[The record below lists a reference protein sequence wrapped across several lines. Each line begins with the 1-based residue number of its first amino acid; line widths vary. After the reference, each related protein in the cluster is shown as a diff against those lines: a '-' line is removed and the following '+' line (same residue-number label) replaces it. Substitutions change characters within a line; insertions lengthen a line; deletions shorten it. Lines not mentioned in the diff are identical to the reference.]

1 MKKYNLAKNT
11 ISATV
16 SQLITMICGLILP
29 RLILSYYG
37 SNANGL
43 VNSISQFLSVIA
55 FLELGVGAVTQ
66 TALYRPLVIGDIKK
80 QSEIYVS
87 AKRFFSK
94 LAKILVVYIIVL
106 IFIFP
111 IINTD
116 KFDFVYTST
125 LIIAMGVSSFLQYYF
140 GIVNSLFLSA
150 DQKSY
155 IQYNLQIIT
164 LIINTI
170 CSVILM
176 VHGSSLQM
184 VKLSTAIIYC
194 VRPLYLSF
202 YVKRNYTLNTKVELH
217 GEPIKQKWNGVAQ
230 HVAAIVLDGTD
241 VIVLTVFDNL
251 KDVSIYSVYY
261 LVISAIKQLFNTVT
275 SGIQSVLGDLY
286 FRGNREKLINFFFT
300 VEWGIHNI
308 TIFVMG
314 CVSQLILPFVIIY
327 TNGVKDANYAQPHFG
342 YIITIAYAAYCLRLP
357 YHMMIRASGRY
368 KETQSNYIYSAILNV
383 IISIMLVKFF
393 GLIGVAIGTVVA
405 MTYQF
410 LWLAL
415 YVFRDIISIS
425 RKHFAKIMCIDI
437 INSILGVLLSSVI
450 NNITISGWISWVI
463 SGVLTSVIWGV
474 LILVVN
480 LIFYRQYVLKLYN
493 TIIHRW
499 IN

>member
-11 ISATV
+11 ISATI
-16 SQLITMICGLILP
+16 SQLVTMICGLILP
-29 RLILSYYG
+29 RLILYYYG
-37 SNANGL
+37 SSANGL

-66 TALYRPLVIGDIKK
+66 TALYKPLVNGDIKK
-80 QSEIYVS
+80 QSQIYVS

-94 LAKILVVYIIVL
+94 LAKILVIYVGVL

-111 IINTD
+111 VMGTA
-116 KFDFVYTST
+116 KFNFVYTST

-170 CSVILM
+170 FSVILM
-176 VHGSSLQM
+176 IQGASLQV

-194 VRPLYLSF
+194 VRPLYLSL
-202 YVKRNYTLNTKVELH
+202 YVKSKYPLNTKIELH
-217 GEPIKQKWNGVAQ
+217 GEPIKQKWNGIAQ

-241 VIVLTVFDNL
+241 IIVLTVFDSL

-261 LVISAIKQLFNTVT
+261 LVISAIKQMFNTVT
-275 SGIQSVLGDLY
+275 SGIQSILGDLY
-286 FRGNREKLINFFFT
+286 FRGDREKMVNFFFT
-300 VEWGIHNI
+300 IEWGIHNA

-314 CVSQLILPFVIIY
+314 CVSQLIVPFVMVY
-327 TNGVKDANYAQPHFG
+327 TNGVRDANYNQPLFG
-342 YIITIAYAAYCLRLP
+342 YIITIAYAVYCFRLP

-368 KETQSNYIYSAILNV
+368 KETQNNYIYSAIVNV
-383 IISIMLVKFF
+383 IISIMLVNYF
-393 GLIGVAIGTVVA
+393 GLIGVAIGTCIA

-415 YVFRDIISIS
+415 YVFRDIISTSKKYFVKLILV
-425 RKHFAKIMCIDI
+425 DI
-437 INSILGVLLSSVI
+437 INVTLGVFLSNII
-450 NNITISGWISWVI
+450 NDVAVNSWKSWIV
-463 SGVLTSVIWGV
+463 SGVVTSLIWGI

-480 LIFYRQYVLKLYN
+480 IIFYKKYIVGIYKRISY
-493 TIIHRW
+493 R
-499 IN
+499 